1 MKQSL
6 TPESILCGH
15 ILCILLKLPCTK
27 ISCTEERTHASSLVT
42 SATSILTNKCP
53 PFSCQPW
60 FNFLQFSP
68 STTPPGS
75 SGINASVS
83 LRGLTGS
90 PFGASEQRIWVAV
103 CVAFPTSIY
112 PFSQSLHPVVSLN
125 SLTHFRF
132 FSFHLARSA
141 CSELALHS
149 SVLVSSDHRLLLLR
163 AFVHTRFSSWAN
175 SLHVSPLGLTH
186 CTFLLL
192 G

>member
-1 MKQSL
+1 VRPHPLHLVKASMHQDFVYRGTNSRIFSSNICYVDPHKQMPTFFLS
-6 TPESILCGH
+6 T
-15 ILCILLKLPCTK
+15 
-27 ISCTEERTHASSLVT
+27 LV
-42 SATSILTNKCP
+42 
-53 PFSCQPW
+53 Q
-60 FNFLQFSP
+60 FLQFSP

-125 SLTHFRF
+125 SLTRFFF
-132 FSFHLARSA
+132 FSFHLARSP

-149 SVLVSSDHRLLLLR
+149 SVLVPQRSSPT
-163 AFVHTRFSSWAN
+163 V
-175 SLHVSPLGLTH
+175 VSPLGLTI
-186 CTFLLL
+186 CLTDWLAQLLTSRL
-192 G
+192 TS